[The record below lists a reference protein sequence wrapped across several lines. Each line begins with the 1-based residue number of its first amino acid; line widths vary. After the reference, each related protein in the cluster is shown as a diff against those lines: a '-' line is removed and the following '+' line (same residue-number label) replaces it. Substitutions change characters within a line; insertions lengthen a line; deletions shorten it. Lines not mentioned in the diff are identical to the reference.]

1 MLTPS
6 VKELKYYLHH
16 SFELL
21 KSITIIHFNLEF
33 TTFEEFSAPSFTHLS
48 YFAGPAIQGVQFLR
62 FSFLHIF
69 LSSGNLKQ
77 LCYHSFTLARDI
89 IIFHHVSISNEQ
101 EGTRF
106 YNETLKNNL
115 LENLRFMPV
124 NTFLATGLS
133 RFSYI
138 SRRGGGWGGAER
150 DKWHEIA

>member
-1 MLTPS
+1 MLP
-6 VKELKYYLHH
+6 
-16 SFELL
+16 F
-21 KSITIIHFNLEF
+21 
-33 TTFEEFSAPSFTHLS
+33 
-48 YFAGPAIQGVQFLR
+48 
-62 FSFLHIF
+62 
-69 LSSGNLKQ
+69 
-77 LCYHSFTLARDI
+77 FTLARDI

-115 LENLRFMPV
+115 LENSGAALRFMPV

-138 SRRGGGWGGAER
+138 SRRGGAER